1 MEASMFHQVMLVL
14 ESFLALITLVRP
26 LIYQKV
32 KNSLVYYK
40 EIRKQLPYQNVRICG
55 GRENSAW

>member
-1 MEASMFHQVMLVL
+1 MLVL

-26 LIYQKV
+26 LIYQKI
-32 KNSLVYYK
+32 KNSLVNYEEEGMK
-40 EIRKQLPYQNVRICG
+40 IRKQLPYQNVRICG